1 VHGISVP
8 LCCHAGFIQ
17 GLANTVRLSE
27 IRSVREITATEAA
40 KRFSDLLDAVEHR
53 GESFVVVRRG
63 HAIASIAPAPSAT
76 GAALK
81 AILAAHPPDV
91 EWAAEMR
98 ALRAFAGDGA
108 AEDPWS
114 D

>member
-1 VHGISVP
+1 M
-8 LCCHAGFIQ
+8 
-17 GLANTVRLSE
+17 
-27 IRSVREITATEAA
+27 REITATEAA

-63 HAIASIAPAPSAT
+63 HVVASIAPAPSAT

-81 AILAAHPPDV
+81 AIVAAHPPDA
-91 EWAAEMR
+91 EWAAEAR
-98 ALRAFAGDGA
+98 ALRAFAGDAA

>member
-1 VHGISVP
+1 M
-8 LCCHAGFIQ
+8 
-17 GLANTVRLSE
+17 
-27 IRSVREITATEAA
+27 IRYVREISATEAA

-63 HAIASIAPAPSAT
+63 HAVASIAPAPSAT

-81 AILAAHPPDV
+81 AILAAHPPDPD
-91 EWAAEMR
+91 WADEAR
-98 ALRAFAGDGA
+98 ALRAFAGEAAA
-108 AEDPWS
+108 AEPWS